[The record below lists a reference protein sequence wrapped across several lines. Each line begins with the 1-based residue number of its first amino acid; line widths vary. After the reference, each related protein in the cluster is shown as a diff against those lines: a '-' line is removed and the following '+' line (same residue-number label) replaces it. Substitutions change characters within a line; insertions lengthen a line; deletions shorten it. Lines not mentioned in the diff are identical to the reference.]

1 MMARA
6 VPSFRISGP
15 AAASLLVNG
24 LLIAAL
30 LNLGMGPAARRQESP
45 ALTVLSL
52 AQLKGVEQGAEERE
66 AASAGSSQTA
76 EQRPVVRPSVS
87 SAVVQ
92 PLRMDQSPPSTLVPI
107 APVAPVAS
115 PVMTTS
121 DASGAE
127 RAAASP
133 ATSSLPPRGVED
145 GADIKAPSG
154 TSRSYAAKV
163 RSWLY
168 AHKIYPRRA
177 RMRREEGQ
185 VQVRFILD
193 RAGTLLEGAII
204 RGSGNPVLDE
214 EARAMLQ
221 RASPY
226 PRAPV
231 ELPGERIEFSAPIE
245 FILPA

>member
-15 AAASLLVNG
+15 AAASMLVNG

-30 LNLGMGPAARRQESP
+30 LNLGMGQAARRQESP

-52 AQLKGVEQGAEERE
+52 AQLKGVEEGAEETE
-66 AASAGSSQTA
+66 PAAASPPRPAGP
-76 EQRPVVRPSVS
+76 RPEVRPPLF
-87 SAVVQ
+87 AAMVQ
-92 PLRMDQSPPSTLVPI
+92 PFGMDQSPAPVLVPI
-107 APVAPVAS
+107 GSVAPVATPTIAPS
-115 PVMTTS
+115 Q
-121 DASGAE
+121 
-127 RAAASP
+127 
-133 ATSSLPPRGVED
+133 TSSAESAATVLTPSSPPRRGAAD
-145 GADIKAPSG
+145 GAAIKAPSG

-168 AHKIYPRRA
+168 AHKVYPRRA

-185 VQVRFILD
+185 VQVRFVLD
-193 RAGTLLEGAII
+193 RAGILLEGAVI

-226 PRAPV
+226 PRAPA